1 MEGMVTVLHMKTFLL
16 TGVAMLVIMVAAI
29 VLTVL
34 GVLHVVGISAI
45 QYVLLGTAIIYSGF
59 SGYMYYSI
67 LKEVLKERRRLGE
80 RH

>member
-1 MEGMVTVLHMKTFLL
+1 MLHMKTFLL

>member
-1 MEGMVTVLHMKTFLL
+1 
-16 TGVAMLVIMVAAI
+16 MLVIMVAAI

-45 QYVLLGTAIIYSGF
+45 QYVLLGVAIIYSGF

-67 LKEVLKERRRLGE
+67 MKEVLKERRRLGE